1 MQWGSTREGL
11 DGREGRGWAFA
22 SSLDAALLQQGKPA
36 LRCRFVGGGAHRQ
49 QPVTHRYRVSKIV
62 EARKAKAL
70 NRQTFTNSCSD
81 ERKDRR
87 QTTLRRGR
95 KASASLKASTAV
107 NKNRR

>member
-1 MQWGSTREGL
+1 VGLRVLTR
-11 DGREGRGWAFA
+11 RCPIAT
-22 SSLDAALLQQGKPA
+22 GKACAP
-36 LRCRFVGGGAHRQ
+36 LSFRRGGAHRQ

>member
-1 MQWGSTREGL
+1 MV
-11 DGREGRGWAFA
+11 GR
-22 SSLDAALLQQGKPA
+22 
-36 LRCRFVGGGAHRQ
+36 VGGGRPEAGLR
-49 QPVTHRYRVSKIV
+49 V

-70 NRQTFTNSCSD
+70 NRQAFTNSCSD